1 MVMRFQLPT
10 AVAAAIDEKRTMA
23 PRGGSVV
30 SNIVGAKPRFT
41 ETEDAVLEEA
51 VTKADET
58 IAVVKATSSKTPYVI
73 AGLAAL
79 VGGIMFWKMR

>member
-1 MVMRFQLPT
+1 MVMRYALPT
-10 AVAAAIDEKRTMA
+10 AVAATIDDKRLMA
-23 PRGGSVV
+23 PRGGSIV
-30 SNIVGAKPRFT
+30 SNIVGAKARYT

-58 IAVVKATSSKTPYVI
+58 IAFTKASSSKTPYVI